1 MIDKKKIEERKV
13 ALEKDSQT
21 MSELIQKLDT
31 EKNNAVTRITALS
44 GAIQQCDQFLQE
56 LDKESD
62 VGDNTDSSIHTKK
75 TNK

>member
-62 VGDNTDSSIHTKK
+62 VGDNTGSSIPTKK

>member
-31 EKNNAVTRITALS
+31 EKNNAVTRITAVS

-56 LDKESD
+56 LDQESD
-62 VGDNTDSSIHTKK
+62 VGDNTDSSIPTKK

>member
-62 VGDNTDSSIHTKK
+62 VGDNTDSSIPTKK